1 MGVYVIIC
9 QSSALAVDFRSKLDQ
24 SDWKEG
30 KAACP
35 TLAQLGS
42 RADFNSELPP
52 WETGAARCP
61 VPASGSGSCLGTR
74 TCSFPDSGFDVQAR
88 S

>member
-1 MGVYVIIC
+1 MGVYVIIY

-30 KAACP
+30 KATCP

-42 RADFNSELPP
+42 QADFNSELPP
-52 WETGAARCP
+52 
-61 VPASGSGSCLGTR
+61 
-74 TCSFPDSGFDVQAR
+74 
-88 S
+88 